1 MESFFDYFIV
11 FAVGFISCASVFY
24 ATLYFQAEKPFSL
37 STSGSIQAP
46 SDWIKEGQISIYKDR
61 IVIKVENLSLSNY
74 AATGSMIPAL
84 DENSNG
90 IRIKPASPEQISAGD
105 IVTFRRGEDLIVHR
119 VIEKGN
125 DEKGVWFVTK
135 GDNSDLDDGKIYF
148 SQVEYVTIGV
158 LY

>member
-1 MESFFDYFIV
+1 
-11 FAVGFISCASVFY
+11 
-24 ATLYFQAEKPFSL
+24 
-37 STSGSIQAP
+37 
-46 SDWIKEGQISIYKDR
+46 
-61 IVIKVENLSLSNY
+61 VENLSLSNY

-119 VIEKGN
+119 VIEMGN